1 MLRSIVL
8 MALTACAGTAT
19 KSSEPA
25 STVLNESVTPEVS
38 SSSENQPDENVPAS
52 TIPGEGFWCARFYPS
67 SESVDYLGAC
77 YRVKSTCNTLRGK
90 AIKVGQHVTE
100 CTNTQNAL
108 CFTMTDMPRQQVNW
122 RCYDSE
128 YRCSVERQKFQRE
141 NAEAKLDFSKCQL
154 TAQTSYLSVE
164 RG

>member
-1 MLRSIVL
+1 MLRAIVL
-8 MALTACAGTAT
+8 VTLTACAGTAT
-19 KSSEPA
+19 VSPEPA
-25 STVLNESVTPEVS
+25 STVLNEPIPPKTIPSTVD
-38 SSSENQPDENVPAS
+38 QPDEHTPLS
-52 TIPGEGFWCARFYPS
+52 TIPGAGFWCARFYSS

-100 CTNTQNAL
+100 CTNAQKAL

-141 NAEAKLDFSKCQL
+141 NAEAKLDFSECEL
-154 TAQTSYLSVE
+154 TA
-164 RG
+164 